1 MRSFRS
7 VPALRS
13 NAPPDKIV
21 RLFQSETA
29 EIIEAPEPFGVRA
42 TLYVVAI
49 FLIALFVVALV
60 TRLDRVVSSTSGEI
74 VTTESTVV
82 LQALDPSLIKTIQ
95 VHEGQRVKAGDVLA
109 TLDPTFV
116 AADVGALKQQV
127 ASLDAQI
134 ARCEAELAGR
144 PYDPAPDPDPT
155 ADRYNQLQ
163 RSYYLQRKA
172 QYDDQIRSYNEQ
184 IAQVTAT
191 IAKLQN
197 NQARYT
203 DRAQLAKEVEQMRAT
218 LAAAQVGSRLNLLA
232 ATDQKTELLRN
243 LEYDR
248 NSLVESQHQL
258 QATTATRNAF
268 AQQWLAE
275 TSKEEVTARNQRDT
289 ALQQLEKATKH
300 KDLVQ
305 LSAPDDSVVLKM
317 AKLSVGSVLKEGDPL
332 IYLAPLRSPVEAE
345 VHILTRDIG
354 FIRTGDPVRVK
365 LDAFNFIEHGVAEGT
380 VRWIS
385 EGSFT
390 SNDENATVAG
400 PAPAAAPYYKVRIAL
415 TDVNLHNV
423 PEGFRLIP
431 GMTLTADVHIGTRS
445 VLMYI
450 INGAVQGMNEA
461 MREP

>member
-7 VPALRS
+7 DPALRS
-13 NAPPDKIV
+13 NATPDRII

-29 EIIEAPEPFGVRA
+29 EILEAPEPFGVRA
-42 TLYVVAI
+42 TLYVVAA
-49 FLIALFVVALV
+49 FFVALIVLGLV
-60 TRLDRVVSSTSGEI
+60 TRLDRVVTSTSGHI

-82 LQALDPSLIKTIQ
+82 LQALDPSLIKTID
-95 VHEGQRVKAGDVLA
+95 VREGERVKAGEVLA
-109 TLDPTFV
+109 TLDPTFA
-116 AADVGALKQQV
+116 AADVGALQQQV

-134 ARCEAELAGR
+134 ARCEAELANR
-144 PYDPAPDPDPT
+144 PYDPTPAADPT
-155 ADRYNQLQ
+155 MDRYVQLQ

-172 QYDDQIRSYNEQ
+172 QLEGQIRAYDEQ
-184 IAQVTAT
+184 IAQFTAT

-197 NQARYT
+197 NQARYG
-203 DRAQLAKEVEQMRAT
+203 DRAKLAKEVEEMRAT

-248 NSLVESQHQL
+248 NGLVESQHQL

-268 AQQWLAE
+268 IQQWLGEA
-275 TSKEEVTARNQRDT
+275 SKEQVTARNQRDT
-289 ALQQLEKATKH
+289 ARQQLEKATKH
-300 KDLVQ
+300 KELVR
-305 LSAPDDSVVLKM
+305 LTAAEDSVVLKM

-332 IYLAPLRSPVEAE
+332 IYLAPLHSPVEAE
-345 VHILTRDIG
+345 VHISPRDVG
-354 FIRTGDPVRVK
+354 FIRAGDPVRIK
-365 LDAFNFIEHGVAEGT
+365 LDAFNFIEHGMAEGT

-385 EGSFT
+385 EGAFT
-390 SNDENATVAG
+390 VNDDTG
-400 PAPAAAPYYKVRIAL
+400 AAAPEPYYKVRIAL
-415 TDVNLHNV
+415 TNTDLHNV
-423 PEGFRLIP
+423 PAGFRVIP

-450 INGAVQGMNEA
+450 VNGAVQGMNEA

>member
-7 VPALRS
+7 DPALRS
-13 NAPPDKIV
+13 NATPDRIV

-29 EIIEAPEPFGVRA
+29 EILEAPEPFGVRA
-42 TLYVVAI
+42 TLYVVAA
-49 FLIALFVVALV
+49 FFVALIVLGLV
-60 TRLDRVVSSTSGEI
+60 TRLDRVVTSTSGHI

-82 LQALDPSLIKTIQ
+82 LQALDPSLIKTID
-95 VHEGQRVKAGDVLA
+95 VREGERVKAGEVLA
-109 TLDPTFV
+109 TLDPTFA
-116 AADVGALKQQV
+116 AADVGALQQQV

-134 ARCEAELAGR
+134 ARCEAELANR
-144 PYDPAPDPDPT
+144 PYDPTPAADP
-155 ADRYNQLQ
+155 AMDRYVQLQ

-172 QYDDQIRSYNEQ
+172 QLEGQIRAYDEQ
-184 IAQVTAT
+184 IAQYTAT

-197 NQARYT
+197 NQARYG
-203 DRAQLAKEVEQMRAT
+203 DRAKLAKEVEEMRAT

-248 NSLVESQHQL
+248 NGLVESQHQL

-268 AQQWLAE
+268 IQQWLGEA
-275 TSKEEVTARNQRDT
+275 SKEQVTARNQRDT
-289 ALQQLEKATKH
+289 ARQQLEKATKH
-300 KDLVQ
+300 KELVR
-305 LSAPDDSVVLKM
+305 LTAAEDSVVLKM

-332 IYLAPLRSPVEAE
+332 IYLAPLHSPVEAE
-345 VHILTRDIG
+345 VHISPRDVG
-354 FIRTGDPVRVK
+354 FIRAGDPVRIK
-365 LDAFNFIEHGVAEGT
+365 LDAFNFIEHGMAEGT

-385 EGSFT
+385 EGAFT
-390 SNDENATVAG
+390 VNDDTG
-400 PAPAAAPYYKVRIAL
+400 AAAPEPYYKVRVAL
-415 TDVNLHNV
+415 TNTDLHNV
-423 PEGFRLIP
+423 PAGFRVIP

-450 INGAVQGMNEA
+450 VNGAVQGMNEA

>member
-7 VPALRS
+7 DPALRS
-13 NAPPDKIV
+13 NAPPDTLV

-29 EIIEAPEPFGVRA
+29 EIMEAPEPFGVRA
-42 TLYVVAI
+42 TLYVVAA
-49 FLIALFVVALV
+49 FFIALVVVALV
-60 TRLDRVVSSTSGEI
+60 TRLDRVVTSTSGRI
-74 VTTESTVV
+74 VTTDPTVV
-82 LQALDPSLIKTIQ
+82 LQALDPSLIKTID
-95 VHEGQRVKAGDVLA
+95 VHEGQHVAAGQVLA
-109 TLDPTFV
+109 TLDPTFA
-116 AADVGALKQQV
+116 AADVGALKQQI

-134 ARCEAELAGR
+134 ARCEAELANR
-144 PYDPAPDPDPT
+144 PYDPPPNPDQA
-155 ADRYNQLQ
+155 ADRYAQLQ
-163 RSYYLQRKA
+163 KSYYLQRKA
-172 QYDDQIRSYNEQ
+172 QFDDQTRAYDEQ

-258 QATTATRNAF
+258 QATMATRNAF
-268 AQQWLAE
+268 AQQWLADA
-275 TSKEEVTARNQRDT
+275 SKEEVTARNQRDS
-289 ALQQLEKATKH
+289 AVQQLEKATKH
-300 KDLVQ
+300 KDLVR
-305 LSAPDDSVVLKM
+305 LTAAEDSVVLKM

-332 IYLAPLRSPVEAE
+332 IYLAPLHSPVEAE

-354 FIRTGDPVRVK
+354 FIRAGDPVKVK
-365 LDAFNFIEHGVAEGT
+365 LDAFNFIEHGMADGT

-390 SNDENATVAG
+390 TDDDASASV
-400 PAPAAAPYYKVRIAL
+400 PPYYKVRIAL
-415 TDVNLHNV
+415 SNIDLRNV

>member
-7 VPALRS
+7 DPALRS
-13 NAPPDKIV
+13 NATPDRII

-29 EIIEAPEPFGVRA
+29 EILEAPEPFGVRA
-42 TLYVVAI
+42 TLYVVAA
-49 FLIALFVVALV
+49 FFVALIVLGLV
-60 TRLDRVVSSTSGEI
+60 TRLDRVVTSTSGHI

-82 LQALDPSLIKTIQ
+82 LQALDPSLIKTID
-95 VHEGQRVKAGDVLA
+95 VREGERVKAGEVLA
-109 TLDPTFV
+109 TLDPTFA
-116 AADVGALKQQV
+116 AADVGALQQQV

-134 ARCEAELAGR
+134 ARCEAELANR
-144 PYDPAPDPDPT
+144 PYDPTPAADPT
-155 ADRYNQLQ
+155 MDRYVQLQ

-172 QYDDQIRSYNEQ
+172 QLEGQIRAYDEQ
-184 IAQVTAT
+184 IAQFTAT

-197 NQARYT
+197 NQARYG
-203 DRAQLAKEVEQMRAT
+203 DRAKLAKEVEEMRAT

-248 NSLVESQHQL
+248 NGLVESQHQL

-268 AQQWLAE
+268 IQQWLGEA
-275 TSKEEVTARNQRDT
+275 SKEQVTARNQRDT

-300 KDLVQ
+300 KDLVR
-305 LSAPDDSVVLKM
+305 LTAAEDSVVLKM

-332 IYLAPLRSPVEAE
+332 IFLAPLHSPVEAE
-345 VHILTRDIG
+345 VHISPRDVG
-354 FIRTGDPVRVK
+354 FIRAGDPVRIK
-365 LDAFNFIEHGVAEGT
+365 LDAFNFIEHGMAEGT

-385 EGSFT
+385 EGAFT
-390 SNDENATVAG
+390 VNDDTG
-400 PAPAAAPYYKVRIAL
+400 AAAPEPYYKVRVAL
-415 TDVNLHNV
+415 TNTDLHNV
-423 PEGFRLIP
+423 PAGFRVIP

-450 INGAVQGMNEA
+450 VNGAVQGMNEA